1 MIISK
6 YLPPRL
12 VMYLKKVI
20 YQFIRILSGKSRII
34 TPVEKDVLHRKK
46 SDIFFGYYDI
56 SPFRGDRIL
65 YHEHH
70 KDSDKVEIIVDSHKF
85 NDKTVVAISR
95 AWNWQQGSRLRWHP
109 VEADKILF
117 NDFDDEK
124 YICRIIDINTHKE
137 KCLSW
142 PLYDIN
148 YNCTIGVSLD
158 FARLG
163 IKRPG
168 YGYTCYSYHQEQKLQ
183 DNGIH
188 IINIVKNELI
198 KTITYGS
205 IARCLGTNYKDYSDY
220 YINHLSFS
228 PDGTKFLFFWIQDLN
243 GYHKASLLVYDCIS
257 EKIIPLE
264 TGGKVSHYS
273 WRNNDEILCTVFNSK
288 NNCRYYLYSISQQSK
303 RIIRDDILVRD
314 GHPSFIDN
322 DVIVTDTYPDKFGY
336 QQLNLVSLN
345 GYWHKCVAQL
355 YSVPVD
361 RAEIRTDL
369 HPRISLDKHRICVDS
384 NNRGTRDIVI
394 FSL

>member
-6 YLPPRL
+6 YLPTKL
-12 VMYLKKVI
+12 VVCLKKVI
-20 YQFIRILSGKSRII
+20 YQFIRTLSGKSKII
-34 TPVEKDVLHRKK
+34 TSVEKDVLHRKK

-70 KDSDKVEIIVDSHKF
+70 TDSDKVEIIVDSQKL
-85 NDKTVVAISR
+85 NSKTVVAVSK
-95 AWNWQQGSRLRWHP
+95 AWNWQQGSRLRWNP
-109 VEADKILF
+109 ADADKILF
-117 NDFDDEK
+117 NDFDGEK
-124 YICRIIDINTHKE
+124 YICRIIDINNHKE

-158 FARLG
+158 FGRLG

-168 YGYTCYSYHQEQKLQ
+168 YGYTCYSYHQEQNLH

-188 IINIVKNELI
+188 IINIENNEII
-198 KTITYGS
+198 KTITYDS
-205 IARCLGTNYKDYSDY
+205 IARCLGKNYKDYSDY

-228 PDGTKFLFFWIQDLN
+228 PDGTKFLFFWIQGLN
-243 GYHKASLLVYDCIS
+243 GYHQASLLVYDYIS

-264 TGGKVSHYS
+264 TGGKVSHYA
-273 WRNNDEILCTVFNSK
+273 WRNNDEILCTVFNSE

-303 RIIRDDILVRD
+303 RIIRDDILLRD

-345 GYWHKCVAQL
+345 GYWHKCIAQL

-369 HPRISLDKHRICVDS
+369 HPRISPDKHRICVDS